1 MSSYLQCRQQA
12 LLESHAVKQNS
23 NTTHFPVCDRF
34 LLVHYHSGILDKLLF
49 FHPLIG
55 TIHPDSFVRDL
66 ISGQSID
73 RHSTFAQSSI
83 DLPHRVLSIRSPRP
97 LRSLFTFGYTRTSS
111 TRTRTRPLPEFSASL
126 PLRLLI
132 WLCPAVS
139 LPAHP
144 VGHPSGDTRILHLRV
159 LKVDYEMCLQVM
171 KFNPLSSRHRRYRP
185 A

>member
-1 MSSYLQCRQQA
+1 MTSYWVTVQCRQTEFLRDNQLFTQPTFA
-12 LLESHAVKQNS
+12 
-23 NTTHFPVCDRF
+23 CDRF
-34 LLVHYHSGILDKLLF
+34 FPVHFRSDILSKPFF
-49 FHPLIG
+49 FHPLLG

-73 RHSTFAQSSI
+73 RYSHSRNQVSS
-83 DLPHRVLSIRSPRP
+83 PRVEFCLLSSRP

-139 LPAHP
+139 LLAHHF
-144 VGHPSGDTRILHLRV
+144 GRHTSNIRILHLRV

-171 KFNPLSSRHRRYRP
+171 ENNPLSSRHRRYRP
-185 A
+185 V

>member
-1 MSSYLQCRQQA
+1 MTSHWVTVQCRQTE
-12 LLESHAVKQNS
+12 LLRETQLFTQPTFA
-23 NTTHFPVCDRF
+23 CDRF
-34 LLVHYHSGILDKLLF
+34 FPVHFRSDILSKPFF
-49 FHPLIG
+49 FHPLLG

-73 RHSTFAQSSI
+73 RHSLFAQASI
-83 DLPHRVLSIRSPRP
+83 ELPRRVLSLHSSRP
-97 LRSLFTFGYTRTSS
+97 LRSLFTFGYTRASS

-139 LPAHP
+139 LPARQA
-144 VGHPSGDTRILHLRV
+144 GHPLDDTRILHLRV

-171 KFNPLSSRHRRYRP
+171 ENNPLSSRHRRYRP

>member
-1 MSSYLQCRQQA
+1 MP
-12 LLESHAVKQNS
+12 S
-23 NTTHFPVCDRF
+23 NQLSTTTHFDVIDSCS
-34 LLVHYHSGILDKLLF
+34 VHFHSDILSKPFF
-49 FHPLIG
+49 FHPLLG

-73 RHSTFAQSSI
+73 RYSHSRNQVSS
-83 DLPHRVLSIRSPRP
+83 PRVESCLLSSRP

-132 WLCPAVS
+132 WLCPAAS
-139 LPAHP
+139 LLARLFGRHT
-144 VGHPSGDTRILHLRV
+144 SNTRILHLRV

-171 KFNPLSSRHRRYRP
+171 ENNPLSSRHRRYRP
-185 A
+185 V